1 VSGAVGGTPARDGE
15 DAGIFRRAW
24 AILWKDLLIEG
35 RNKQSFTA
43 MVSFAALVLFL
54 FTFAV
59 GPDPE
64 LLGRLA
70 GGLLWVGIVFTGM
83 LSLSRTYQSEEKGG
97 GLEGLKMYPGELRSI
112 YLGKLAANFVLL
124 ALVEALLFPAAA
136 VLFQIDM
143 WPHAPQLAAVAFLG
157 TFGFS
162 VVGTFYAALTVHLRA
177 RELMLPLLLFPALV
191 PVLLG
196 AVNAT
201 TLTLTGDPMGNFDSW
216 FRLLVA
222 FDVIFFVVCTWIFP
236 ILLED

>member
-1 VSGAVGGTPARDGE
+1 M
-15 DAGIFRRAW
+15 AGY
-24 AILWKDLLIEG
+24 
-35 RNKQSFTA
+35 T
-43 MVSFAALVLFL
+43 
-54 FTFAV
+54 
-59 GPDPE
+59 
-64 LLGRLA
+64 
-70 GGLLWVGIVFTGM
+70 
-83 LSLSRTYQSEEKGG
+83 
-97 GLEGLKMYPGELRSI
+97 
-112 YLGKLAANFVLL
+112 
-124 ALVEALLFPAAA
+124 LVEALLFPAAA

-201 TLTLTGDPMGNFDSW
+201 TLTLTGDPMGNFDTW